1 MSGVELEK
9 LTRLLKDSMSCSRV
23 EVLEAVT
30 LIIKKE
36 NVVCT
41 NSGSHQASDY
51 QDTSYDYNKSHLLA
65 IDGEK
70 IILFCIDMNNWPLLY
85 PL

>member
-30 LIIKKE
+30 LIIKE
-36 NVVCT
+36 NVVFT

-51 QDTSYDYNKSHLLA
+51 
-65 IDGEK
+65 
-70 IILFCIDMNNWPLLY
+70 
-85 PL
+85 